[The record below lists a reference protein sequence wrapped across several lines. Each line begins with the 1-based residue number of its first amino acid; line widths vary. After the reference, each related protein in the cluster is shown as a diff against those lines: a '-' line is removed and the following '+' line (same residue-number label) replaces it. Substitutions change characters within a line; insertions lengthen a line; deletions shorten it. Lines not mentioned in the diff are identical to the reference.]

1 MGQHR
6 TGKVRC
12 CTQFLPPPRIMSDIV
27 KINIDLNSGAVNIE
41 AASESLNMIFD
52 RLESFLPSLI
62 DAKSQFSNG
71 EGEGE
76 ETGKGGE
83 ENVGEEA
90 VEVAEPKGKTPA
102 KPKRTSSAKP
112 ETFKTVELGLNAD
125 ERQAF
130 KDFYAEK
137 SPSGQSDHVLTVI
150 YWLIKN
156 TKRESLSKDEVFTGL
171 RTVNEKAPKRLTS
184 VLSNLAISSYIIKSG
199 SNSSLHHIG
208 EDYVERDL
216 PKKKEK

>member
-1 MGQHR
+1 
-6 TGKVRC
+6 
-12 CTQFLPPPRIMSDIV
+12 MSDIV

>member
-1 MGQHR
+1 M
-6 TGKVRC
+6 T
-12 CTQFLPPPRIMSDIV
+12 DIV

-62 DAKSQFSNG
+62 EAKSQFSNR
-71 EGEGE
+71 ENEDE
-76 ETGKGGE
+76 EAEEVGGE
-83 ENVGEEA
+83 STDDGSGTP
-90 VEVAEPKGKTPA
+90 AEPKGNPPT

-112 ETFKTVELGLNAD
+112 ETFKTVELGLNANQ
-125 ERQAF
+125 RQAF

-137 SPSGQSDHVLTVI
+137 SPTGQSDQVLTVI

-156 TKRESLSKDEVFTGL
+156 TDKETLSKDEVFTGL

-184 VLSNLAISSYIIKSG
+184 VLSNLALSSQITKNGANSG
-199 SNSSLHHIG
+199 LHHIG

-216 PKKKEK
+216 PKKKAK

>member
-1 MGQHR
+1 
-6 TGKVRC
+6 
-12 CTQFLPPPRIMSDIV
+12 MSDIV

-71 EGEGE
+71 EDEGE
-76 ETGKGGE
+76 ETGEAGE
-83 ENVGEEA
+83 ENIGERVAEA
-90 VEVAEPKGKTPA
+90 AEPKGKNPA
-102 KPKRTSSAKP
+102 KPKRTSSSKP
-112 ETFKTVELGLNAD
+112 ETYKTMELGLNAD

-156 TKRESLSKDEVFTGL
+156 TKRESLNKDEVFTGL

-184 VLSNLAISSYIIKSG
+184 VLSNLAISSYIIKNG
-199 SNSSLHHIG
+199 PNSSLHHIG

>member
-1 MGQHR
+1 
-6 TGKVRC
+6 
-12 CTQFLPPPRIMSDIV
+12 MSDIV

-62 DAKSQFSNG
+62 DAKSQFTNG
-71 EGEGE
+71 EAADGDA
-76 ETGKGGE
+76 ETG
-83 ENVGEEA
+83 EA
-90 VEVAEPKGKTPA
+90 KTDSTSEGTGVATEPKGKTPA
-102 KPKRTSSAKP
+102 KPKRSSSSKP

-156 TKRESLSKDEVFTGL
+156 TNKESLSKDEVFTGL
-171 RTVNEKAPKRLTS
+171 RTVNEKAPKRLSS
-184 VLSNLAISSYIIKSG
+184 VLSNLALSSHITKKG
-199 SNSSLHHIG
+199 ANTGLHHIG
-208 EDYVERDL
+208 EDYVEREL

>member
-1 MGQHR
+1 
-6 TGKVRC
+6 
-12 CTQFLPPPRIMSDIV
+12 MSDIV

-76 ETGKGGE
+76 EAGDGGE

-90 VEVAEPKGKTPA
+90 VEAAEPKGKTPA
-102 KPKRTSSAKP
+102 KPTSSAKP

-156 TKRESLSKDEVFTGL
+156 TNRESLSKDEVFTGL

-216 PKKKEK
+216 PKKKAK

>member
-1 MGQHR
+1 
-6 TGKVRC
+6 
-12 CTQFLPPPRIMSDIV
+12 MSDIV

-62 DAKSQFSNG
+62 NAKSQFSNG

-76 ETGKGGE
+76 GTGEGDE
-83 ENVGEEA
+83 ENIDEESVEA
-90 VEVAEPKGKTPA
+90 VEPKGKTPA
-102 KPKRTSSAKP
+102 KPKRTSSGKP

-156 TKRESLSKDEVFTGL
+156 TNRESLSKDEVFTGL

-184 VLSNLAISSYIIKSG
+184 VLSNLAISSYIVKSG

-216 PKKKEK
+216 PKKKAK

>member
-1 MGQHR
+1 
-6 TGKVRC
+6 
-12 CTQFLPPPRIMSDIV
+12 MSDIV

-52 RLESFLPSLI
+52 RLESFLPS
-62 DAKSQFSNG
+62 
-71 EGEGE
+71 
-76 ETGKGGE
+76 
-83 ENVGEEA
+83 
-90 VEVAEPKGKTPA
+90 
-102 KPKRTSSAKP
+102 SSAKP

-156 TKRESLSKDEVFTGL
+156 TNRESLSKDEVFTGL

-216 PKKKEK
+216 PKKKAK

>member
-1 MGQHR
+1 M
-6 TGKVRC
+6 T
-12 CTQFLPPPRIMSDIV
+12 DIV

-62 DAKSQFSNG
+62 EAKSQFSNR
-71 EGEGE
+71 ENEDE
-76 ETGKGGE
+76 EAEEVGGE
-83 ENVGEEA
+83 STDDGSGTP
-90 VEVAEPKGKTPA
+90 AEPKGKPPT

-112 ETFKTVELGLNAD
+112 ETFKTVELGLNANQ
-125 ERQAF
+125 RQAF

-137 SPSGQSDHVLTVI
+137 SPTGQSDQVLTVI

-156 TKRESLSKDEVFTGL
+156 TDKETLSKDEVFTGL

-184 VLSNLAISSYIIKSG
+184 VLSNLALSSQITKNGANSG
-199 SNSSLHHIG
+199 LHHIG

-216 PKKKEK
+216 PKKKAK

>member
-1 MGQHR
+1 M
-6 TGKVRC
+6 T
-12 CTQFLPPPRIMSDIV
+12 DIV
-27 KINIDLNSGAVNIE
+27 KINIDLNSGAVNVE

-71 EGEGE
+71 EGGEGE
-76 ETGKGGE
+76 AGEGGE
-83 ENVGEEA
+83 EIVDEEA
-90 VEVAEPKGKTPA
+90 AAPVELKGKTPA

-130 KDFYAEK
+130 KEFYAEK

-156 TKRESLSKDEVFTGL
+156 TNRESLSKDEVFTGL

-208 EDYVERDL
+208 EDYIERDL
-216 PKKKEK
+216 PKKREK

>member
-1 MGQHR
+1 
-6 TGKVRC
+6 
-12 CTQFLPPPRIMSDIV
+12 MSDIV

-71 EGEGE
+71 EDEGE
-76 ETGKGGE
+76 ETGEGGE
-83 ENVGEEA
+83 ENVGEGA
-90 VEVAEPKGKTPA
+90 VEAAEPKGKTPA

-112 ETFKTVELGLNAD
+112 ETYRTVELGLNAD

-156 TKRESLSKDEVFTGL
+156 TNKESLSKYEVFTGL

-184 VLSNLAISSYIIKSG
+184 VLSNLAISSYIIKNG

>member
-1 MGQHR
+1 
-6 TGKVRC
+6 
-12 CTQFLPPPRIMSDIV
+12 MSDIV

-41 AASESLNMIFD
+41 AASESLNIIFD

-62 DAKSQFSNG
+62 NAKSQFSNG

-76 ETGKGGE
+76 VTAEGDE
-83 ENVGEEA
+83 ENVDEEA
-90 VEVAEPKGKTPA
+90 VEAVESKGKTSA
-102 KPKRTSSAKP
+102 KPKRTSSGKP

-156 TKRESLSKDEVFTGL
+156 TNRESLSKDEVFTGL

-184 VLSNLAISSYIIKSG
+184 VLSNLAISSYIVKNG

-216 PKKKEK
+216 PKKKAK

>member
-1 MGQHR
+1 
-6 TGKVRC
+6 
-12 CTQFLPPPRIMSDIV
+12 MSNIV

-62 DAKSQFSNG
+62 DAKTQFSNG
-71 EGEGE
+71 EDESG
-76 ETGKGGE
+76 ETGEVSGE
-83 ENVGEEA
+83 ISNDESDVS
-90 VEVAEPKGKTPA
+90 VEPKGKTPD
-102 KPKRTSSAKP
+102 KPKKSPSAKP
-112 ETFKTVELGLNAD
+112 ATFKMVELGLDAE

-130 KDFYAEK
+130 KEFYAEK

-156 TKRESLSKDEVFTGL
+156 TDKETLNKNEVFTGL

-184 VLSNLAISSYIIKSG
+184 VLSNLALSSYITKNGADSG
-199 SNSSLHHIG
+199 LHHIG
-208 EDYVERDL
+208 EDYVEREL
-216 PKKKEK
+216 PKKKAK

>member
-1 MGQHR
+1 M
-6 TGKVRC
+6 T
-12 CTQFLPPPRIMSDIV
+12 DIV

-62 DAKSQFSNG
+62 EAKSQFSNR
-71 EGEGE
+71 ENEDE
-76 ETGKGGE
+76 EAEEVGGE
-83 ENVGEEA
+83 STDDGSGTP
-90 VEVAEPKGKTPA
+90 AEPKGNPPT

-112 ETFKTVELGLNAD
+112 ETFKTVELGLNANQ
-125 ERQAF
+125 RQAF

-137 SPSGQSDHVLTVI
+137 SPTGQSDQVLTVI

-156 TKRESLSKDEVFTGL
+156 TDKEALSKDEVFTGL

-184 VLSNLAISSYIIKSG
+184 VLSNLALSSQITKNGANSG
-199 SNSSLHHIG
+199 LHHIG

-216 PKKKEK
+216 PKKKAK